1 MISIDPARTALVVV
15 DMQNDFCDPA
25 GYYGRAGRD
34 IAALTASIEPVGAL
48 LARARAAGMTVA
60 FTRLIH
66 DGKRGAME
74 ERHALRPKRWTT
86 SGERL
91 RPGTWGADVVDR
103 LLPRKG
109 EVVVDKFGYS
119 AFDDTVLEREMRS
132 RGVTTLIVAGVVTY
146 ACVLA
151 TAFSAFDR
159 GFDVILAD
167 DAAGS
172 WNAGLAKATGDI
184 VDLLLGHAVPMSEID
199 IPVRAEASA
208 S

>member
-1 MISIDPARTALVVV
+1 
-15 DMQNDFCDPA
+15 
-25 GYYGRAGRD
+25 
-34 IAALTASIEPVGAL
+34 
-48 LARARAAGMTVA
+48 MTVA

-66 DGKRGAME
+66 DEKRGAME

-103 LLPRKG
+103 LRPREG
-109 EVVVDKFGYS
+109 EVIVDKFGYS
-119 AFDDTVLEREMRS
+119 AFDDTILEREMRS
-132 RGVTTLIVAGVVTY
+132 RGVTTLIVVGVVTY

-172 WNAGLAKATGDI
+172 WNAGLDKATGDI
-184 VDLLLGHAVPMSEID
+184 VDLLLGHAVPMSDID
-199 IPVRAEASA
+199 IPVRAKASA

>member
-1 MISIDPARTALVVV
+1 MIGIDPARTALVVV
-15 DMQNDFCDPA
+15 DMQNDFCDAA

-34 IAALTASIEPVGAL
+34 ISALAAAVEPVAGL
-48 LARARAAGMTVA
+48 LDRAREAGMTVV

-66 DGKRGAME
+66 DEKRGAME

-103 LLPRKG
+103 LLPRQG
-109 EVVVDKFGYS
+109 EVIVDKVGYS
-119 AFDDTVLEREMRS
+119 AFDDTILEREMRN
-132 RGVTTLIVAGVVTY
+132 RGITTLVIAGVVTY

-159 GFDVILAD
+159 GFDVILAA

-172 WNAGLAKATGDI
+172 WNAGLGQATGDI
-184 VDLLLGHAVPMSEID
+184 VDLLLGHAVPISDID
-199 IPVRAEASA
+199 IPVRATTSA